1 MLCVLRTTEEQ
12 RDRMIDEIAKSE
24 AAVNVHFIPMPMLSF
39 FKSMGYDIKDYPQA
53 YQNFKSEISL
63 PIYPQ
68 LDSEK
73 LNFIIETVKA
83 AYATVIAENR

>member
-1 MLCVLRTTEEQ
+1 
-12 RDRMIDEIAKSE
+12 MIDEIAKSE
-24 AAVNVHFIPMPMLSF
+24 VAVNVHFIPMPMLSF

>member
-1 MLCVLRTTEEQ
+1 
-12 RDRMIDEIAKSE
+12 MIDEIAKSE
-24 AAVNVHFIPMPMLSF
+24 VAVNVHFIPMPMLSF

-73 LNFIIETVKA
+73 LKFIIDTVKA
-83 AYATVIAENR
+83 AYTTVIAKNR

>member
-1 MLCVLRTTEEQ
+1 MCTLYRCRCC
-12 RDRMIDEIAKSE
+12 RSSNRC
-24 AAVNVHFIPMPMLSF
+24 
-39 FKSMGYDIKDYPQA
+39 DIKDYPQA